1 MFFRRFAAAQIFC
14 VLFAASLCT
23 LSCSPGCEVAVLWT
37 DRPEFALY
45 TEYFNSVQDQF
56 KVETRYFP
64 FPSQQIA
71 EGNQPPDIIA
81 GSWLKSASTRV
92 HFKSLDDFFKNGIVP
107 AGDFYPRLLE
117 LGNIEGKQY
126 LLPVSFNLPALVF
139 AGDKNTSPSDPFTIG
154 FDEIKT
160 LGKAYNIEGRGVYT
174 RMGFSPAWNGQF
186 LFIITALSGASFREA
201 SPLAWDAAALERA
214 VALAAEWTR
223 EANTGVQEEEDFVF
237 KYFFEPPEKLA
248 LSGRILFTYMDSAD
262 FFTLPGGPALDF
274 RWIAEKNV
282 IPLNEETVY
291 YGICKK
297 GRAKKAAN
305 AFTRWFFQ
313 TDTQRRILEKSRNNR
328 LIETSFG
335 IAGGFSAMRTVTEEI
350 FPRFYPHL
358 LDHMPPGDFLS
369 PPNILP
375 RDWTAVK
382 EQAILPYLRERLRG
396 GGNEIRPLERR
407 VADWSRQNR
416 K

>member
-1 MFFRRFAAAQIFC
+1 MSFRRFTAAQISGVF
-14 VLFAASLCT
+14 LAFFLCT
-23 LSCSPGCEVAVLWT
+23 LSCSPGSEVAVIWT

-45 TEYFNSVQDQF
+45 AEYFNSVQDQF
-56 KVETRYFP
+56 KVEIRYFP
-64 FPSQQIA
+64 FPSQEIA
-71 EGNQPPDIIA
+71 EGKRPPDIIA
-81 GSWLKSASTRV
+81 GSWLKNASTRV
-92 HFKSLDDFFKNGIVP
+92 HFKSLDDFFNNGIVP
-107 AGDFYPRLLE
+107 KNDFYPRLLD

-139 AGDKNTSPSDPFTIG
+139 ARDRETRPSSPFTIG
-154 FDEIKT
+154 FDEIKA
-160 LGKAYNIEGRGVYT
+160 LGKAYNLERRGVYT
-174 RMGFSPAWNGQF
+174 RMGFSPAWNTQF
-186 LFIITALSGASFREA
+186 LFIITALSGVSFREA
-201 SPLAWDAAALERA
+201 SPVAWDAAALERA
-214 VALAAEWTR
+214 AGLACEWTNG
-223 EANTGVQEEEDFVF
+223 ANTGVREEEDFVF
-237 KYFFEPPEKLA
+237 RYFFEPPEKLA

-274 RWIAEKNV
+274 RWIAEENV

-297 GRAKKAAN
+297 GRAKKASN

-313 TDTQRRILEKSRNNR
+313 TDTQRSILEKSRNNR
-328 LIETSFG
+328 LMETSFG
-335 IAGGFSAMRTVTEEI
+335 IAGGFSAMRTVTEGI

-375 RDWTAVK
+375 RDWTAIK
-382 EQAILPYLRERLRG
+382 EQVILPYLNERIRG